1 MAAHHTVVATLQI
14 QINPEAFPPKGRRA
28 NILLPGGTA
37 GTLKVVGS
45 AGNPWDVEKLYR
57 FTPNGFVDVNGT
69 PINLPTVSVAVAG
82 GAKSVV
88 LLEDVLYSPTSEK
101 IMTVAIA
108 EAGFMRIRD
117 VEIDSAAVLPLDRCK
132 LVVDQNK
139 FKLIPLGNTDGESV
153 DANWFTGRL
162 LTSSPAESP
171 LLFSDYN
178 GRYDIEFFRQRPIK
192 NPVRFSAAGSLAS
205 GGSLGGG
212 VYVNPG
218 SDSDDY

>member
-1 MAAHHTVVATLQI
+1 
-14 QINPEAFPPKGRRA
+14 
-28 NILLPGGTA
+28 
-37 GTLKVVGS
+37 
-45 AGNPWDVEKLYR
+45 
-57 FTPNGFVDVNGT
+57 
-69 PINLPTVSVAVAG
+69 
-82 GAKSVV
+82 
-88 LLEDVLYSPTSEK
+88 
-101 IMTVAIA
+101 MTVAIA

-117 VEIDSAAVLPLDRCK
+117 VEVGSAIRPLDRCK

-139 FKLIPLGNTDGESV
+139 FKLIPLGDRAGRSA

-178 GRYDIEFFRQRPIK
+178 GRYDIEFFRQRPI
-192 NPVRFSAAGSLAS
+192 NNALSVSAAGSLAS
-205 GGSLGGG
+205 EGSLGGG